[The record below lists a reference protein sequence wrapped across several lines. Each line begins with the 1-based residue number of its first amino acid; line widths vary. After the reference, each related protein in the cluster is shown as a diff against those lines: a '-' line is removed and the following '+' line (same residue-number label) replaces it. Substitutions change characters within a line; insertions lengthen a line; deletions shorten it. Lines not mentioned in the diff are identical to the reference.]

1 MYTDVHAAA
10 CAEPCM
16 QMCVQEYVH
25 TSTYIHI
32 QFAVLYHAMP
42 CHTTLCHIMPCHA
55 VPELGT
61 KMCVQMSV

>member
-1 MYTDVHAAA
+1 
-10 CAEPCM
+10 M

-42 CHTTLCHIMPCHA
+42 CHTTLCHTMPCHA